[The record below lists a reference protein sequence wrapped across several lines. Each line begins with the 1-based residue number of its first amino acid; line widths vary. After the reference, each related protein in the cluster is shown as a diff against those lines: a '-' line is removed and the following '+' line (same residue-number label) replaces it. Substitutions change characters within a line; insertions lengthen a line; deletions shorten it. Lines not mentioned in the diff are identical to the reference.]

1 MQVREMIQ
9 NMINELIEALDD
21 AEKHESGNSAAG
33 TRIRKVMQTCK
44 VLAQDVRVK
53 VLEDKNSR

>member
-9 NMINELIEALDD
+9 SMINELIEALDD